1 MPPSSATTFTRR
13 PGQSR
18 STAAAAPSTV
28 PDRICL
34 NGPVKVE
41 KPALD
46 AELTELR
53 SKYVP
58 RGITSAHPLAV
69 DRAKGSELWDVN
81 GRRYVDFAGGTGV
94 MNVGH
99 AHPRVMDAVRAQLE
113 RATHTSFQVVAYES
127 YLRLAERLCEVAP
140 LPGPKKAIFFSTGA
154 EAIENAVKIARSH
167 TGRPAVISFR
177 GSFHG
182 RTLLALSLTGSVSP
196 YKQNFGPYAAEVYQ
210 SPFPYEYRDWSTE
223 RALGSLESLLES
235 EVSPKRVAAIV
246 IEPVLGEGG
255 FVPAPPDF
263 LRGLRSLTERH
274 GILLIVD
281 EIQTGFGRTG
291 KFFAIEHSGVKPD
304 LVAVAKS
311 LAAGFPL
318 SGVVGRADVMDAPE
332 PGGLGGTYGG
342 NPVACA
348 AGVAVMEV
356 MRDEKLPQRA
366 ARIGSVIEERM
377 QSWAAEHD
385 IVGDVRGLGAMM
397 GMELVRD
404 RGTKE
409 AADREAAAILASA
422 REKGLIVLRAGTHHN
437 VIRTLMPL
445 TIPDDQLMEG
455 LDILGSALAEVRS
468 KK

>member
-1 MPPSSATTFTRR
+1 MGR
-13 PGQSR
+13 
-18 STAAAAPSTV
+18 
-28 PDRICL
+28 
-34 NGPVKVE
+34 VKVE
-41 KPALD
+41 KRSTQ

-53 SKYVP
+53 TKFVP
-58 RGITSAHPLAV
+58 RGITSAHPVVA
-69 DRAKGSELWDVN
+69 DRAKGSEIWDVD
-81 GRRYVDFAGGTGV
+81 GRRYVDFAGGIGV

-99 AHPRVMDAVRAQLE
+99 AHPRVMAAVQDQLE
-113 RATHTSFQVVAYES
+113 RATHTSFQVVMYES

-140 LPGPKKAIFFSTGA
+140 LGGPKKAIFFSTGA
-154 EAIENAVKIARSH
+154 EAVENAVKIARAS
-167 TGRPAVISFR
+167 TGRPAIISFR

-182 RTLLALSLTGSVSP
+182 RTLLTLSLTGSVSP

-210 SPFPYEYRDWSTE
+210 SPFPYEYRGWSTE
-223 RALGSLESLLES
+223 RALASLESLFES
-235 EVSPKRVAAIV
+235 EVSPSRVAAVV

-263 LRGLRSLTERH
+263 LLRLRELTSRH

-291 KFFAIEHSGVKPD
+291 RFFAIEHSGVQPD
-304 LVAVAKS
+304 LVTVAKS

-318 SGVVGRADVMDAPE
+318 SGVVGRADVMDAPD

-342 NPVACA
+342 NPIACA
-348 AGVAVMEV
+348 AGVAVMDV
-356 MRDEKLPQRA
+356 MRDEKLPERS

-377 QSWAAEHD
+377 RSWASEHD
-385 IVGDVRGLGAMM
+385 LVGDVRVVGAMA

-409 AADREAAAILASA
+409 PADKETAKILAVA
-422 REKGLIVLRAGTHHN
+422 REKGLILLRAGTHHN

-445 TIPDDQLMEG
+445 TIPDDQLDEG
-455 LDILGSALAEVRS
+455 LDILGAALGQVAAEATQAANGS
-468 KK
+468 